1 MTTCDNCREVTE
13 LKDVQ
18 VGSFTE
24 NWCSFCVEQGA
35 VPCSV
40 CEVLLDKDTSYAF
53 THDTTTEYFCVTHL
67 YQPFKGGDLMFDKT
81 AEEWTGWLDKYIPSY
96 LHNTEQL
103 YSAEVKKGDELIR
116 WIAELGYPFDFTTEI
131 PIPEAWRTR
140 LLDALYPE
148 ASDVTTRRDLAISMA
163 TEGGWEWG
171 NDD

>member
-67 YQPFKGGDLMFDKT
+67 YQPL
-81 AEEWTGWLDKYIPSY
+81 
-96 LHNTEQL
+96 EQL

-148 ASDVTTRRDLAISMA
+148 ASDVTTRRDLAILMA